1 MARVNWRIA
10 AIAAVWLALSLC
22 GLAYLAKY
30 KGTAGEPGAA
40 PVRWP
45 ADTALELAASEP
57 TLVMLA
63 HPRCVCTRASLAELS
78 ELVSDAAMRVR
89 THVVFI
95 RPEGV
100 GDDWMETD
108 LLERAQS
115 IPNSAVHED
124 AGGREA
130 ALFGAATSGQVLV
143 YAPDGTRLFQG
154 GITGARGHLG
164 ENAGRLGAL
173 ASVKSG
179 DASPD
184 TNVFG
189 CALKDKQPQFAVEDG
204 R

>member
-1 MARVNWRIA
+1 MNGRIA
-10 AIAAVWLALSLC
+10 AIAAVWLALSVG
-22 GLAYLAKY
+22 GLAWLATY
-30 KGTAGEPGAA
+30 KATAGEPGVA

-45 ADTALELAASEP
+45 AESTLALAPSEP

-78 ELVSDAAMRVR
+78 ELVSDAALRVR

-95 RPEGV
+95 RPDGV

-108 LLERAQS
+108 LLARARS
-115 IPNSAVHED
+115 IPNSAVHAD

-130 ALFGAATSGQVLV
+130 ALFGAATSGQVAV

-179 DASPD
+179 ASSPD

-189 CALKDKQPQFAVEDG
+189 CALKDQQPEFAVEEA